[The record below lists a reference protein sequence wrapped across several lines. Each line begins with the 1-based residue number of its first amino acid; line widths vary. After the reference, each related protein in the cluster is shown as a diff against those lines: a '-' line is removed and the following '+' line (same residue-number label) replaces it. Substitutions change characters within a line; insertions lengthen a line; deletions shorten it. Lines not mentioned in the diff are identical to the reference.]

1 MLDISPIL
9 MLSSA
14 IIFLVV
20 LVILNSRLFR
30 PLLNHMDMRSSQIK
44 SDLEEAKSNSSD
56 VDELLVEANEI
67 ISKAKREAA
76 SIREQ
81 AYKEAK
87 DSADVKLAS
96 ERLNLDT
103 KVAEF
108 KNSLQDEAKAL
119 KSSLL
124 SSMPQF
130 NDSLKNK
137 LNSI

>member
-14 IIFLVV
+14 IIFLIV
-20 LVILNSRLFR
+20 LVILNSRLFK

-44 SDLEEAKSNSSD
+44 DDLEEAKSNSSD

-76 SIREQ
+76 AIREQ

>member
-20 LVILNSRLFR
+20 LAILNSILFK
-30 PLLNHMDMRSSQIK
+30 PLLNHMDERTSQIK
-44 SDLEEAKSNSSD
+44 NDLEEAKSNSSD

-67 ISKAKREAA
+67 ISNAKREAA
-76 SIREQ
+76 TIREQ
-81 AYKEAK
+81 AYREAK

-96 ERLNLDT
+96 EKLNFDT

-108 KNSLQDEAKAL
+108 KGSLQEEAKAL
-119 KSSLL
+119 KASLL

-130 NDSLKNK
+130 NTSLKNK